1 MANIA
6 YVPVTKDWTLITDLI
21 GNGFSWDADTVYVI
35 EGRGLGN
42 VLIIEL
48 DQAPAAD
55 SYDGIILDGSGYKIA
70 KFKVSGNTDLYVKLN
85 RNSLEAGINIST
97 EEGE

>member
-21 GNGFSWDADTVYVI
+21 GNGFTWDADTTYVI
-35 EGRGLGN
+35 EARGLGN
-42 VLIIEL
+42 VLILEL
-48 DQAPAAD
+48 DQEPTPDNYA
-55 SYDGIILDGSGYKIA
+55 GIVLDGSGYKIA
-70 KFKVSGNTDLYVKLN
+70 KYKLVDGTALYVRLN
-85 RNSLEAGINIST
+85 RNSLESGINIST